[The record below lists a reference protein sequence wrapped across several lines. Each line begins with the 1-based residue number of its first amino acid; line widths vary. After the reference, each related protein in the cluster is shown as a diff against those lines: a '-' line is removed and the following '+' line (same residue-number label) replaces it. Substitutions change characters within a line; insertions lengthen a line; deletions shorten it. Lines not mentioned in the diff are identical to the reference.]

1 MPDSRGEGTRRQ
13 GNSGA
18 DKGLR
23 APELKVFRI
32 KELKEDIIVTAFVKP
47 SSRRDA
53 IKISDELCVETRE
66 PPSRNRANLGVIKLL
81 SKAAGVPG
89 SSVFIIRG
97 STESEGDLHKRSW
110 FGRV

>member
-1 MPDSRGEGTRRQ
+1 MV
-13 GNSGA
+13 
-18 DKGLR
+18 L
-23 APELKVFRI
+23 RI

-81 SKAAGVPG
+81 SKAVGVPG

-97 STESEGDLHKRSW
+97 SADKVKEIYIRGLGSAEFERRLENFLRN
-110 FGRV
+110 RPEYVE